1 MNLKETEPKQV
12 LKWAII
18 IFIIIIALR
27 FGAPLIKST
36 WNQFKKSSETRS
48 IEELENNINNNKLS
62 YQLAEYSL
70 MANSLFTA
78 MDGMGTN
85 EQVIYNVFNRLKN
98 IDDLYQLITSF
109 GVKSDQTLQQ
119 WLIADLSS
127 SELEKVNQLLSSKNI
142 NFQF

>member
-1 MNLKETEPKQV
+1 MNLKEMTTKDV
-12 LKWAII
+12 IKWTVI
-18 IFIIIIALR
+18 IFILIIA
-27 FGAPLIKST
+27 FKFAAPLLKSL
-36 WNQFKKSSETRS
+36 WNQLKKSSETKS
-48 IEELENNINNNKLS
+48 IEELENSINNNKLS

-109 GVKSDQTLQQ
+109 GVKDDQTLQQ
-119 WLIADLSS
+119 WLISDLSS
-127 SELEKVNQLLSSKNI
+127 SELEKVNQILSMKNI